1 MHGDSQE
8 IVPIFRV
15 FTILEK
21 DKSDPKVVNQP
32 SHDTIK
38 KTIATFIK
46 QIIQVTNVIPRL
58 EGVFRRDREEVVEK
72 LKEAELSG

>member
-1 MHGDSQE
+1 VHGDSQE

-15 FTILEK
+15 FTILDK
-21 DKSDPKVVNQP
+21 DKNDWKVVNMP

-46 QIIQVTNVIPRL
+46 QIV
-58 EGVFRRDREEVVEK
+58 
-72 LKEAELSG
+72 